1 MIKERICSHCG
12 YLGAPKR
19 VTKGSIIIELILWL
33 CLLIPGIIYSVW
45 RLTTRYDACPKC
57 GATNMVPTN
66 SPMGAKLRRELG
78 VPESKDDYYP
88 EKI

>member
-1 MIKERICSHCG
+1 MSRERICASCG

-19 VTKGSIIIELILWL
+19 ITKGSIIIELILWL

-57 GATNMVPTN
+57 GSASLVPPD
-66 SPMGAKLRRELG
+66 SPIGAKLQRELAS
-78 VPESKDDYYP
+78 PAE
-88 EKI
+88 

>member
-1 MIKERICSHCG
+1 MAKDRICGNCG
-12 YLGAPKR
+12 YLGAPRR

-45 RLTTRYDACPKC
+45 RLTTRHDACPKC
-57 GATNMVPTN
+57 GATNMLPTD
-66 SPMGAKLRRELG
+66 SPMGAKLRRELD
-78 VPESKDDYYP
+78 VPESQGDYYP